1 MMNFLL
7 IIVLVIAVVTI
18 AQVLRLMELS
28 SKIGGEDV
36 NDVTD
41 KDNNKQ
47 GRNLLIFGILFILAF
62 FYQTYR
68 WGGLALPEAASE
80 HGVGYDNL
88 MNVTMGIIIFVFL
101 ITMPLLFWFSYKY
114 RGVNGRKAV
123 FFSHNNKLELIW
135 TVIPAI
141 ALTVLITYG
150 MSLWNDIMFPENPKD
165 SLQVEVY
172 AKQFDWTVR
181 YSGEDNKLGK
191 ANVRYVGGQNI
202 TGVISKSTSN
212 ARISELSD
220 EIKTLKT
227 KVATNKNAIKV
238 RKAEDDIKSIS
249 KKIDV
254 VKAIELQ
261 TTIDDLKAAED
272 DIVVK
277 ELHLPIGKQVQLNF
291 RSQDIIHSAYLPH
304 FRVQMN
310 CVPGANTSF
319 TFVPTKTTE
328 EMRTITE
335 NSEFDYVLMCN
346 KICGAAHY
354 NMQLKVV
361 VESEEDYKKWLS
373 EQKTLTASL

>member
-7 IIVLVIAVVTI
+7 IAVLIIAVVAI

-36 NDVTD
+36 NEVTD
-41 KDNNKQ
+41 KDNDKQ

-68 WGGLALPEAASE
+68 WGGLALPVAASE

-88 MNVTMGIIIFVFL
+88 MNVTMGIIVFVFL

-114 RGVNGRKAV
+114 RGVNGRKAT

-165 SLQVEVY
+165 SLQIEVY

-181 YSGEDNKLGK
+181 YSGEDNKLGQ

-202 TGVISKSTSN
+202 TGVISKSSSK
-212 ARISELSD
+212 ARVAELT
-220 EIKTLKT
+220 EELMAAKKTAST
-227 KVATNKNAIKV
+227 HKNAIKV
-238 RKAEDDIKSIS
+238 RKAEDEMEKLT
-249 KKIDV
+249 KKIDL

-261 TTIDDLKAAED
+261 TTVDDLAIAED
-272 DIVVK
+272 DIIVK
-277 ELHLPIGKQVQLNF
+277 ELHLPKGRQVQLNF

-310 CVPGANTSF
+310 CVPGAKTSF

-328 EMRTITE
+328 EMKAITE
-335 NSEFDYVLMCN
+335 NDEFEYVLMCN

-354 NMQLKVV
+354 NMQLKVI
-361 VESEEDYKKWLS
+361 VESQEDYDKWLS

>member
-101 ITMPLLFWFSYKY
+101 VTMPLLFWFSYKY

-135 TVIPAI
+135 SVIPAI

-212 ARISELSD
+212 ARIAELSD
-220 EIKTLKT
+220 EIKKLKT

>member
-1 MMNFLL
+1 MNFLL

>member
-101 ITMPLLFWFSYKY
+101 VTMPLLFWFSYKY

-202 TGVISKSTSN
+202 TGVISKSTSH
-212 ARISELSD
+212 ARIAELSD

>member
-7 IIVLVIAVVTI
+7 IAVLIIAVVTI

-36 NDVTD
+36 NEVTD
-41 KDNNKQ
+41 KDNDKQ

-62 FYQTYR
+62 AYQTYR
-68 WGGLALPEAASE
+68 WGGLALPVAASE
-80 HGVGYDNL
+80 HGAGYDSL

-101 ITMPLLFWFSYKY
+101 VTMPLLFWFSYKY

-181 YSGEDNKLGK
+181 YSGEDNKLGQ

-202 TGVISKSTSN
+202 TGVISKSTSK
-212 ARISELSD
+212 ARIAELTEELVSA
-220 EIKTLKT
+220 KK
-227 KVATNKNAIKV
+227 KAATNKNAIKV
-238 RKAEDDIKSIS
+238 RQAKDEIEKLT
-249 KKIDV
+249 KKIDL

-261 TTIDDLKAAED
+261 TTVDDLAIAED
-272 DIVVK
+272 DITVK
-277 ELHLPIGKQVQLNF
+277 ELHLPVGRRVQLNF

-310 CVPGANTSF
+310 CVPGAKTSF
-319 TFVPTKTTE
+319 TFTPTITTE
-328 EMRTITE
+328 EMKVETE
-335 NSEFDYVLMCN
+335 NSEFEYVLMCN

-361 VESEEDYKKWLS
+361 VESQEDYDKWLS
-373 EQKTLTASL
+373 EQKALTASL